1 MAKFNLIII
10 LLYDQ
15 TIPYHKT
22 IFQLFSQVEREV
34 CCKVAETKHRQ
45 RISFRLTRGWDMCV
59 NFQALQSMWFPHI
72 FLFDRT
78 FCCFFYF

>member
-15 TIPYHKT
+15 TILYHKT
-22 IFQLFSQVEREV
+22 IFQLFSKVERV
-34 CCKVAETKHRQ
+34 ICCNGAKAKAKADHRQ

-59 NFQALQSMWFPHI
+59 NFQALQSMWF
-72 FLFDRT
+72 FLT
-78 FCCFFYF
+78 FSYLI